1 MDKMILKGLR
11 FYGYHGVF
19 PEENKLG
26 QHFYVDLELKMDLS
40 KAAETDDYEHALD
53 YSKLYTF
60 IENIVEGPPFK
71 LIEALTAHLANQ
83 IVEHYTM
90 VDEVTVRLTKPN
102 PPFKVQFDGVT
113 IEMTRKRV

>member
-1 MDKMILKGLR
+1 MDKMTLKGMR

-19 PEENKLG
+19 QEENKLG
-26 QHFYVDLELKMDLS
+26 QHFYVDVDLKMDLS
-40 KAAETDDYEHALD
+40 KAAETDELHYTLD
-53 YSKLYTF
+53 YAELYVV
-60 IENIVEGPPFK
+60 IEKIIEGPPFK

-83 IVEHYTM
+83 IIEHYTM